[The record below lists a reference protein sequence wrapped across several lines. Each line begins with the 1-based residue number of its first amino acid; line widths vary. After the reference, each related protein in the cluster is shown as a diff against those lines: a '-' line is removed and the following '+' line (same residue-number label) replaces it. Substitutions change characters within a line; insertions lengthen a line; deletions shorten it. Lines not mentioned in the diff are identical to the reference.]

1 VNAQSEGLVSE
12 LPHHKAWRH
21 PRVLTEHVFDKL
33 WQLDLTLG
41 EFRLLLDQS
50 AEVIE
55 ETQIGDGALKELVL
69 YLDWSRPLH
78 LVFVVDDIHE
88 EERLVTVYEPSTDRW
103 SDDYRT
109 RR

>member
-1 VNAQSEGLVSE
+1 M
-12 LPHHKAWRH
+12 
-21 PRVLTEHVFDKL
+21 FDKL

-41 EFRLLLDQS
+41 EFRQLLDQH

-55 ETQIGDGALKELVL
+55 ATQIGDGTLKELVL
-69 YLDWSRPLH
+69 YLNWSRPLH
-78 LVFVVDDIHE
+78 LVVVVDDIHE
-88 EERLVTVYEPSTDRW
+88 EERLITVYEPSADRW